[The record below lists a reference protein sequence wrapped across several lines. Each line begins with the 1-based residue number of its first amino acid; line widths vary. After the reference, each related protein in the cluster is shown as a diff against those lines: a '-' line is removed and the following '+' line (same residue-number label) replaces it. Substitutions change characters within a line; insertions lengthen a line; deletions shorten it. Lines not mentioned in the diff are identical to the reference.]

1 MILDNSFLSYNGRE
15 NKCYGSM
22 CILFGFDLQICYMRG
37 KIENFFLGILLLLFQ
52 DDGYL

>member
-22 CILFGFDLQICYMRG
+22 YILFGFDLQICYER
-37 KIENFFLGILLLLFQ
+37 EN
-52 DDGYL
+52 